1 MSPRFTKGRK
11 RVNIYSFSLP
21 GELEPEIN
29 AMDKL
34 ARTEGKSRGDIILAA
49 WREYA
54 KIHCPGNPQPPLMA
68 QSDEPTEFNQ
78 ISLGFMRHTLK
89 SDIARMEDP
98 KILDKHFIKAR
109 LEKSLL
115 KAAKVY
121 DRTQDPELGDLI
133 KRAREILNV

>member
-1 MSPRFTKGRK
+1 VVLYPEDKDWFEKLEGLSATERKSISDLTKIAIASYLG
-11 RVNIYSFSLP
+11 VHY
-21 GELEPEIN
+21 
-29 AMDKL
+29 
-34 ARTEGKSRGDIILAA
+34 
-49 WREYA
+49 
-54 KIHCPGNPQPPLMA
+54 PGNPQPPLMA

-121 DRTQDPELGDLI
+121 DRTQDPELKALI
-133 KRAREILNV
+133 QKAREILKV